1 MIDNAIK
8 KELIIPK
15 ISLIEAPKSP
25 QNAYIGGSITKG
37 TPLLNAI
44 GHYSPHQHAVSPLI
58 GNKFTNI
65 HAANMLDQAFNIS
78 RKDIEMKSEHLRN
91 NLLQQSSISGTH
103 ASDYNVLSALLS
115 NQQNAE
121 SSRSTIEHE
130 LKKELSKRYDYLII
144 YQF

>member
-25 QNAYIGGSITKG
+25 QNAYIGGSITKD

-78 RKDIEMKSEHLRN
+78 RKDIEMMSEHF
-91 NLLQQSSISGTH
+91 T
-103 ASDYNVLSALLS
+103 
-115 NQQNAE
+115 
-121 SSRSTIEHE
+121 
-130 LKKELSKRYDYLII
+130 
-144 YQF
+144 